1 MDATDFKILEILQRD
16 GRISMKRLAEEINM
30 STPATIERV
39 RRLEDNQSIVGYRAM
54 VRPDRVGREC
64 SAYILISVNQD
75 KRSAF
80 YDFVKGDDRVIEVY
94 ELAGRFT
101 AILYVSCRDME
112 DYLRLIYTLY
122 DLGNPE
128 TYQIT
133 DVVKSGIYRR
143 IQNTR
148 DLSGSF
154 YSPFKSSKE
163 DTAY

>member
-1 MDATDFKILEILQRD
+1 MDATDFKILEVLQRD

-75 KRSAF
+75 KRSTF

-101 AILYVSCRDME
+101 AILYVSCR
-112 DYLRLIYTLY
+112 
-122 DLGNPE
+122 GNPE